1 MAATLK
7 YNLEHDALEVTIGPD
22 LSWAEEIDE
31 PVDTIMLHHD
41 GGAYVVVPAG
51 CDVEGLEE
59 NTVYQLVKVTTIL
72 APDEAFDMSDDD
84 DDDDD
89 EGVPA

>member
-1 MAATLK
+1 VAAKLK
-7 YNLEHDALEVTIGPD
+7 YNPDHDALEVTIGD

-31 PVDTIMLHHD
+31 PADTIMLHHD

-51 CDVEGLEE
+51 LDVEGLEE

-72 APDEAFDMSDDD
+72 APDEAFDM